1 MSLRDD
7 SRLLL
12 VGEPASTRPLAN
24 KLRALLQVNEVEH
37 IADALERLRHEQD
50 TTVCFVET
58 LSQDSFFETARL
70 LEHLP
75 AGVAVLADDT
85 RVLWHNKVLTELCA
99 LNGPITGEKFLEAIP
114 EIEIVG
120 PDFCPLHTALGLDE
134 ISRSVIKIRDKRFI
148 QLDVVA
154 VRNATESAVFLVL
167 VARDVTSEVIEKNK
181 LDAIYNAGLELG
193 DLQPQDVR
201 EMSQEERID
210 LLKSRVLH
218 YTKDVL
224 EYETVEIRLVDPESK
239 FLKILLSS
247 GMQPLAQTREL
258 YAREQG
264 QGVTGFV
271 ACTGRSYLCE
281 DTTTDPLYLPGAL
294 NARSSLTVPLILHDQ
309 VLGTFN
315 VESPRPGAFAE
326 QDLKFL
332 ALFAREVA
340 IALNTLNLLE
350 AEHESTAERS
360 STRMLR
366 DVSSPVDEILN
377 DSAWLLEKYIGHDPP
392 MAERL
397 QRIVQHTRQIREV
410 IQTVGQALS
419 PESRQSPAPGKINSK
434 VLSKRVLVADDDPTV
449 RQAAH
454 ELLERQ
460 GCIVETAHNGEEAI
474 LMSRRFAYD
483 VVLADVKLPDMNGAE
498 CYRRLHESKPKLPII
513 LMTGFGYDATHSL
526 VKARQMGMKAALY
539 KPFRLDQLVKAI
551 EDAIGDE

>member
-1 MSLRDD
+1 MPLSEDP
-7 SRLLL
+7 RLLL
-12 VGEPASTRPLAN
+12 VGEPGNTKPLAE
-24 KLRALLQVNEVEH
+24 KLRAVLQVDEATH
-37 IADALERLRHEQD
+37 IAEALAHLRQD
-50 TTVCFVET
+50 QRATVCFVES
-58 LSQDSFFETARL
+58 LSQDSFFESARL

-75 AGVAVLADDT
+75 AGVAVLSDDT
-85 RVLWHNKVLTELCA
+85 RVLWHNKVLNDLCA
-99 LNGPITGEKFLEAIP
+99 LDGTIIGEKFLESIP
-114 EIEIVG
+114 GVDIIG

-134 ISRSVIKIRDKRFI
+134 IARSVIRVREKRYI
-148 QLDVVA
+148 QLDVVG
-154 VRNATESAVFLVL
+154 VRNESETAVFLVV

-181 LDAIYNAGLELG
+181 LDAIYQAGVELG

-201 EMSQEERID
+201 EMSQDERID

-218 YTKDVL
+218 YTQDVL
-224 EYETVEIRLVDPESK
+224 EYDTVEIRLVEPETG
-239 FLKILLSS
+239 FLKILLSV
-247 GMQPLAQTREL
+247 GMQALAETREL

-271 ACTGRSYLCE
+271 AYTGRSYLCE
-281 DTTTDPLYLPGAL
+281 DTATDPLYLPGAL
-294 NARSSLTVPLILHDQ
+294 NARSSLTVPLILHDE

-315 VESPRPGAFAE
+315 VESPRPRAFAE

-332 ALFAREVA
+332 ALFAREVS

-350 AEHESTAERS
+350 AEHETTAERS

-377 DSAWLLEKYIGHDPP
+377 DAAWILEKYIGHDPP

-397 QRIVQHTRQIREV
+397 QRIVHHTRQIREV

-419 PESRQSPAPGKINSK
+419 PESRQSPTLGKINSK
-434 VLSKRVLVADDDPTV
+434 LLSKRLLVADGDPTV

-460 GCIVETAHNGEEAI
+460 GCIVETAHNGEEAV
-474 LMSRRFAYD
+474 LMARRFAYD

-498 CYRRLHESKPKLPII
+498 CFRRLRDVKPDLPII

-526 VKARQMGMKAALY
+526 VKARQLGMKSALY

-551 EDAIGDE
+551 DEAIGDQ